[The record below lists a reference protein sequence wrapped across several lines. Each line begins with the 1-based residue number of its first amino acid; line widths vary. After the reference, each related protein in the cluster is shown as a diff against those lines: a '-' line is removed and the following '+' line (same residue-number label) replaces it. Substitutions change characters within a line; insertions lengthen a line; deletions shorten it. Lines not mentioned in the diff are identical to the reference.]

1 MKAVI
6 EELDTLRTHLR
17 QALES
22 YGERLDGEIAQ
33 VQQSILIESEN
44 KKVAVSRLRD
54 MRDILT
60 VLRKSQFKPEKGRRK
75 DIKKIDALVG
85 DLTLLIENW

>member
-6 EELDTLRTHLR
+6 EEIDTLRA
-17 QALES
+17 ALQSAIEA
-22 YGERLDGEIAQ
+22 YGNRLDGELASI
-33 VQQSILIESEN
+33 QQSILAESE
-44 KKVAVSRLRD
+44 KKRIAQPKLRD

-75 DIKKIDALVG
+75 DIKKIDSLVG
-85 DLTLLIENW
+85 DLTLLVENW